1 MGKRLESVPAYP
13 PTFFAAILHAMRTDL
28 YTKIVLTAIAG
39 LLAVT
44 VFLSASPQTVKAQG
58 NDYWIRPVRADQ
70 NGQLKV
76 IVDSKNNA
84 LGPLPGNLLSFSC
97 YDAGQCY
104 AVGK

>member
-1 MGKRLESVPAYP
+1 
-13 PTFFAAILHAMRTDL
+13 MRTDL

-39 LLAVT
+39 LLAVI
-44 VFLSASPQTVKAQG
+44 VFLSASLQTVKAQG

-76 IVDSKNNA
+76 IVDSKNNT
-84 LGPLPGNLLSFSC
+84 LGHLPGNVLAFSC
-97 YDAGQCY
+97 YGTGQCY